1 MVQRMKDSF
10 RKIWNLTQFRDLFFQ
25 GLALLFIGLTAYMII
40 DNTAHNL
47 RRQGIASGFG
57 FLSQPSGFTVIQSL
71 IEFTGE
77 DSYGKAFVVG
87 LLNTFLVSFLG
98 IIFAT
103 FVGFLMGVARLAKNR
118 LIRGIASFYI
128 ETVRNIPLL
137 LQIFIWYFVVLRSLP
152 SPRES
157 LSWFD
162 LVFLN
167 NRGLYL
173 PWFVD
178 GSFSVPSLQGFNF
191 SGGLALIPEF
201 TSLLAALSI
210 YTGSFIA
217 EIVRAGIQA
226 VGKGQTEAANALGLN
241 FLQSLRYV
249 VIPQAFRVI
258 VPPLTSQYLNLTK
271 NSSLAAAIGY
281 PDLVSVFAGT
291 VLNQTGQAVEVI
303 ILTMAVYLSIS
314 LSIAFLMDRF
324 NRRIKLKGH
333 GS

>member
-1 MVQRMKDSF
+1 MKASLK
-10 RKIWNLTQFRDLFFQ
+10 KIWTLTKYRDLLFQ
-25 GLALLFIGLTAYMII
+25 GLVLLLLGFIAYIII
-40 DNTAHNL
+40 DNTIYNL
-47 RRQGIASGFG
+47 KRQGIASGFD

-71 IEFTGE
+71 IDFTG
-77 DSYGKAFVVG
+77 DHSYGRAFFVG

-98 IIFAT
+98 IFFAT
-103 FVGFLMGVARLAKNR
+103 IIGFLIGIARLAKN
-118 LIRGIASFYI
+118 GIIKNLAAIYI
-128 ETVRNIPLL
+128 ETIRNIPLL

-157 LSWFD
+157 ISWYD

-173 PWFVD
+173 PWLVD
-178 GSFSVPSLQGFNF
+178 GAWSIPSLQGFNY
-191 SGGLALIPEF
+191 SGGLVLIPEF
-201 TSLLAALSI
+201 TSLLTALSI
-210 YTGSFIA
+210 YTGAFIA

-226 VGKGQTEAANALGLN
+226 VSKGQIEAASALGLN
-241 FLQSLRYV
+241 FIQSLRYI
-249 VIPQAFRVI
+249 VIPQAFRII
-258 VPPLTSQYLNLTK
+258 VPPLTNQYLNLTK

-303 ILTMAVYLSIS
+303 ILTMLVYLSIS
-314 LSIAFLMDRF
+314 LAIAFVMNQF
-324 NRRIKLKGH
+324 NQRIKLKGH